1 MHPSDGITIMN
12 LISLLFLF
20 AVSIPTLLV
29 ARIWWLD
36 KRCDEALAAFRTDPR
51 HPSNFIQQ
59 GTP

>member
-1 MHPSDGITIMN
+1 MN

-51 HPSNFIQQ
+51 HPANFIQQ